1 MQIARLKSGG
11 AINRSFFKHQ
21 SARETVFRYQMG
33 VLCNPESKYNVMW
46 QWKTKFVISFS
57 YVSQLLSLYVFVL
70 VSLPVNPRMRRRLIW
85 ERRLIYFSVNDG
97 ISSPWRTSPLS
108 GNVQANE
115 VGGRDASAKKK
126 SRTSSTW
133 KHHIGSVHMKCYLNT
148 VYQLRIRGRNEGVK
162 WEGGL
167 NNFHRSPDW
176 DGRIKEGLIREFT
189 VYIWYSQLF
198 YFSIQTWPI
207 RHREQRKSVV

>member
-11 AINRSFFKHQ
+11 AIYRSCKHLNTNQ
-21 SARETVFRYQMG
+21 RGRQCFAIRWEYCAT
-33 VLCNPESKYNVMW
+33 LKYNVMW

-57 YVSQLLSLYVFVL
+57 YVSRLLSLYFFVL

-97 ISSPWRTSPLS
+97 ISSSWRRSPLR
-108 GNVQANE
+108 GKVQANE
-115 VGGRDASAKKK
+115 VGGRDASAKT

-148 VYQLRIRGRNEGVK
+148 VHQLRIRGRDEGAK
-162 WEGGL
+162 REGEL

-176 DGRIKEGLIREFT
+176 GGLIKEGLIRGFT

-198 YFSIQTWPI
+198 YFSIETWPI
-207 RHREQRKSVV
+207 RHRGQRKSVV

>member
-1 MQIARLKSGG
+1 MLLNTNKRGRQCF
-11 AINRSFFKHQ
+11 AIKWEYC
-21 SARETVFRYQMG
+21 AT
-33 VLCNPESKYNVMW
+33 LKYNVMW

-57 YVSQLLSLYVFVL
+57 YVLRLLSLYFFVL
-70 VSLPVNPRMRRRLIW
+70 VSLPVNPRMRRSLIW
-85 ERRLIYFSVNDG
+85 ERRLIYFRVNDG

-108 GNVQANE
+108 GKIQANE

-133 KHHIGSVHMKCYLNT
+133 KHHIGSVHMKCYLNI
-148 VYQLRIRGRNEGVK
+148 VYQLRIRGRESRDECVK
-162 WEGGL
+162 REWGL

-176 DGRIKEGLIREFT
+176 GGLIKEGLIRGFT

-198 YFSIQTWPI
+198 YFSIKTWPI
-207 RHREQRKSVV
+207 RHRGQRKSVV

>member
-1 MQIARLKSGG
+1 MFVNTSQRGRQCF
-11 AINRSFFKHQ
+11 AIRWEYC
-21 SARETVFRYQMG
+21 AT
-33 VLCNPESKYNVMW
+33 LKYNVMW

-57 YVSQLLSLYVFVL
+57 YVSRLLSLYVFVL

-162 WEGGL
+162 WE
-167 NNFHRSPDW
+167 
-176 DGRIKEGLIREFT
+176 EGLITFT
-189 VYIWYSQLF
+189 GPLTEVGLLKRGLFEDLRYTFDTFNYSIFL
-198 YFSIQTWPI
+198 S
-207 RHREQRKSVV
+207 KLDL

>member
-1 MQIARLKSGG
+1 
-11 AINRSFFKHQ
+11 
-21 SARETVFRYQMG
+21 
-33 VLCNPESKYNVMW
+33 MW
-46 QWKTKFVISFS
+46 HWKTKFVISFS
-57 YVSQLLSLYVFVL
+57 YVSRLFSLYVFVL
-70 VSLPVNPRMRRRLIW
+70 VSLPVNPRMGSRLIW

-148 VYQLRIRGRNEGVK
+148 VYQLRIRGRDEGVK
-162 WEGGL
+162 REGGL

-176 DGRIKEGLIREFT
+176 GGLIKERLIRGFT
-189 VYIWYSQLF
+189 VYISYSQLF
-198 YFSIQTWPI
+198 YFSIKTWPI
-207 RHREQRKSVV
+207 RQGDKENQWFRSNVA